1 MLKRRKK
8 SEEKKEAGF
17 ENVLCI
23 VPARRGSKRLPHKNV
38 LPVGGIPMT
47 QRTILTA
54 KAAGLNE
61 AKTSPYLKS
70 QIVVTTDDPQV
81 KNIALAEKVECVGR
95 PAKLATDRARA
106 EDVIT
111 HTIEFVDSVFSSN
124 AFNTICYLQV
134 TSPLLERKTL
144 RKALETFINDK
155 TLQALIA
162 VGPDYQMCGAFYI
175 IKKDA
180 FLRHKSLYPKNMG
193 IYVLSWEQSQ
203 DVDTIE
209 DFRVCQAIN
218 DHHIFFEVLLG

>member
-1 MLKRRKK
+1 MFKRKK
-8 SEEKKEAGF
+8 KEGGKEAVF

-23 VPARRGSKRLPHKNV
+23 IPARRGSKRLPHKNV
-38 LPVGGIPMT
+38 LSVCGFPMI

-61 AKTSPYLKS
+61 AKTEPYLKS

-81 KNIALAEKVECVGR
+81 KNIASIEKVECIDR

-111 HTIEFVDSVFSSN
+111 HTIEFVDSMFSSN
-124 AFNTICYLQV
+124 PFNTICYLQV
-134 TSPLLERKTL
+134 TSPLLEHKTL
-144 RKALETFINDK
+144 RKALETFIENK

-162 VGPDYQMCGAFYI
+162 AGPDHQMCGAFYI
-175 IKKDA
+175 IKKDT
-180 FLRHKSLYPKNMG
+180 FLRHKSLYPKDMG
-193 IYVLSWEQSQ
+193 IYMLSWEESQ

-209 DFRVCQAIN
+209 DFRVCQAIT